1 MDGIKL
7 VITGLML
14 FSLNLSINA
23 QEKNNNTM
31 NDQTQQMMNALLQVM
46 GQESRTPILRR
57 PSDYDMEYED
67 VFFAAMDGIVIEG
80 WFIPG
85 TSDNVII
92 FNHFKG
98 ANRYGFPGHLDPWS
112 ITGPGFEVNFLPLY
126 KALNE
131 AGYNILTY
139 DLRGNGLS
147 GPGPTPIIGAGLIEY
162 RDVIGSVRY
171 IKSREDTKDMDI
183 SLFSQ
188 CFGAN
193 STFTAIEKHPEEF
206 TGIKSM
212 IAIQPLSA
220 NAFIDGA
227 VKGAGIEKE
236 VWEAAYEKL
245 TSRRTSDIDMPKSA
259 KSITF
264 PTFLVQIRG
273 DYSTKPYDMQAV
285 YDNLPVEDKKLLWI
299 DEGKVIRTEAYKYFP
314 ENPTPVVEWFDRH
327 MK

>member
-1 MDGIKL
+1 MNSVRFLASLIL
-7 VITGLML
+7 LSLSVTG
-14 FSLNLSINA
+14 FA
-23 QEKNNNTM
+23 QDVTQENT
-31 NDQTQQMMNALLQVM
+31 NDQTQQIMNALLQVM
-46 GQESRTPILRR
+46 GKESRTPILKR
-57 PSDYDMEYED
+57 PDDYGMEYED
-67 VFFAAMDGIVIEG
+67 VFFPAMDGTAIEG

-85 TSDNVII
+85 ASDNVII

-98 ANRYGFPGHLDPWS
+98 ANRYGFPGHLEPWS
-112 ITGPGFEVNFLPLY
+112 IGGPGFEVNFLPLY
-126 KALNE
+126 KALHE

-147 GPGPTPIIGAGLIEY
+147 APGPTPIIGAGLIEY
-162 RDVIGSVRY
+162 RDVVGSVRY
-171 IKSREDTKDMDI
+171 IKSRKDTKDMNI

-193 STFTAIEKHPEEF
+193 STFTAIHKHPEEF
-206 TGIKSM
+206 QDIKSM

-236 VWEAAYEKL
+236 AWEAAYERL
-245 TSRRTSDIDMPKSA
+245 TSRRTSDIDMPKCA

-273 DYSTKPYDMQAV
+273 DFTTKPYDMQAV

-299 DEGKVIRTEAYKYFP
+299 EEGKVIRTEAYKYFP
-314 ENPTPVVEWFDRH
+314 
-327 MK
+327 

>member
-1 MDGIKL
+1 MKNVRFIS
-7 VITGLML
+7 
-14 FSLNLSINA
+14 SLILLSLSVPGFA
-23 QEKNNNTM
+23 QDRTQENT
-31 NDQTQQMMNALLQVM
+31 NDQTLQIMNALLQVM
-46 GQESRTPILRR
+46 GEESRTPILRR
-57 PSDYDMEYED
+57 PGDYDMEYED
-67 VFFAAMDGIVIEG
+67 VFFSAMDGTVIEG
-80 WFIPG
+80 WFIPS

-98 ANRYGFPGHLDPWS
+98 ANRYGFPGHLEPWS
-112 ITGPGFEVNFLPLY
+112 IGGPGFEVNFLPLY

-147 GPGPTPIIGAGLIEY
+147 APGPTPIIGAGLIEY
-162 RDVIGSVRY
+162 RDVVGSVRY
-171 IKSREDTKDMDI
+171 IKSREDTKNMDI

-193 STFTAIEKHPEEF
+193 STLTAIEKHPEEF
-206 TGIKSM
+206 KDIKSM

-236 VWEAAYEKL
+236 AWEAAYEML
-245 TSRRTSDIDMPKSA
+245 TSRRTSDIDMPKCA
-259 KSITF
+259 RSITF

-273 DYSTKPYDMQAV
+273 DYSTKPYDVQAV
-285 YDNLPVEDKKLLWI
+285 YDNLPIKDKKLLWI

-314 ENPTPVVEWFDRH
+314 ENPTPVIDWFDKY